1 MIETT
6 KDPYSQHSLYKISG
20 MDCQGC
26 VKGLTR
32 SIQGL
37 APHASVVVELE
48 QGIVGVEGATEAQV
62 IEATKQAGFEY
73 NGRIE
78 AA

>member
-1 MIETT
+1 MTEGTYGEKSI
-6 KDPYSQHSLYKISG
+6 YKVGG

-32 SIQGL
+32 SIQGF
-37 APHASVVVELE
+37 APKASVVVELE
-48 QGIVGVEGATEAQV
+48 QGLVAVEGASESQV
-62 IEATKQAGFEY
+62 IEAVKQAGFEY
-73 NGRIE
+73 LGKQ